1 MWRLIQGWTALQCY
15 TLQQL
20 SVTHPVNIYVLH
32 LLFTQ
37 KQENREFINDI
48 TRVLTGLNLIQS
60 SIVLTV
66 LSYWFS
72 KREWTMGSTACKLHQ
87 FSKSFVSISTGLLI
101 SLACLTKY
109 MTFINQLRY
118 SSLTVH
124 LDRPVYS
131 FRTIHLWISELSTG
145 THRPVFNPFLSS
157 SFTPSERPLWL

>member
-1 MWRLIQGWTALQCY
+1 M
-15 TLQQL
+15 
-20 SVTHPVNIYVLH
+20 NIYVLH

-37 KQENREFINDI
+37 KQENRGFINDV

-60 SIVLTV
+60 TIVLTV

-118 SSLTVH
+118 VCLTSNIIGGATLECITAYTLLVLTRMVLMLTLTV
-124 LDRPVYS
+124 RYGP
-131 FRTIHLWISELSTG
+131 
-145 THRPVFNPFLSS
+145 
-157 SFTPSERPLWL
+157 

>member
-1 MWRLIQGWTALQCY
+1 MVHQFFKIIF
-15 TLQQL
+15 
-20 SVTHPVNIYVLH
+20 VTYQVNIYVLH

-48 TRVLTGLNLIQS
+48 TRVLTGLNLVQS
-60 SIVLTV
+60 TIVLTV

-109 MTFINQLRY
+109 MTFINQLR
-118 SSLTVH
+118 
-124 LDRPVYS
+124 
-131 FRTIHLWISELSTG
+131 
-145 THRPVFNPFLSS
+145 
-157 SFTPSERPLWL
+157 